1 MTRRAPVFR
10 WSADATGQ
18 GRTPVQVGELTQ
30 ETGRWEFVFDAAY
43 LDQGQAALELDP
55 AYIRVKQRSP
65 FIRTGVAPPPVFCDV
80 ALSGWS
86 LDVLQRQR
94 RALTGSSEAWGWW
107 ERLLYAPA
115 DGFGALFVGHV
126 TDKPPS
132 EQLLFQALGKVSP
145 EALQRAQLDSSSGA
159 MGGERP
165 KIAALFDDKAMG
177 RQVPVLLKFP
187 LPGERTD
194 TVVAEATALTLAL
207 ELGLNVPAHAVVPTN
222 DMPALRIARFDR
234 DPQARDL
241 ALHCVSAATALGLT
255 PPHDR
260 DDARRSYPQLRSRL
274 RHPGDALELFRRIVL
289 NAAVGNTDD
298 HPWNT
303 SLRQAGLGDWRL
315 SPLYDVLPY
324 FHRQGTPVFSMAIR
338 RSGTRLGSMENLVAA
353 GLELAGLQAD
363 EARGVIESTGQ
374 LVRSRWR
381 DVFERHAGGLPQ
393 ANSQEWAHVFEPPQ
407 DPWIADVS

>member
-10 WSADATGQ
+10 WGVDPA
-18 GRTPVQVGELTQ
+18 GRGRMPVQVGELTQ

-43 LDQGQAALELDP
+43 LDQRQAALELDP

-65 FIRTGVAPPPVFCDV
+65 FIRAGVAPPPVFCDV

-94 RALTGSSEAWGWW
+94 RALTGSDEAWGWW

-115 DGFGALFVGHV
+115 DGFGALFVGHLA
-126 TDKPPS
+126 DKPNVES
-132 EQLLFQALGKVSP
+132 MLVQALGSVTQDT
-145 EALQRAQLDSSSGA
+145 LRQAQFDSSPGA

-165 KIAALFDDKAMG
+165 KMAAVLHDDAAG
-177 RQVPVLLKFP
+177 HSVPVILKFA
-187 LPGERTD
+187 LSGERAD
-194 TVVAEATALTLAL
+194 TVVGEATALTLAR
-207 ELGLNVPAHAVVPTN
+207 ELGLNVPEHGITRIGGL
-222 DMPALRIARFDR
+222 PALHIARFDR
-234 DPQARDL
+234 EPGAPGPVSSGP

-255 PPHDR
+255 PPGDR
-260 DDARRSYPQLRSRL
+260 DDARRSYPQLRSKL

-289 NAAVGNTDD
+289 NAVVGNTDD

-324 FHRQGTPVFSMAIR
+324 FHRQGPPVFSMAIR
-338 RSGTRLGSMENLVAA
+338 RNGTRLGSMENLVGA
-353 GLELAGLQAD
+353 GLELAGLKGD
-363 EARGVIESTGQ
+363 EARAVIASTEQ
-374 LVRSRWR
+374 LVRTRWR
-381 DVFERHAGGLPQ
+381 EVFDQHARGLPQ
-393 ANSQEWAHVFEPPQ
+393 ANSEDWVHVFEPPQ
-407 DPWIADVS
+407 GT